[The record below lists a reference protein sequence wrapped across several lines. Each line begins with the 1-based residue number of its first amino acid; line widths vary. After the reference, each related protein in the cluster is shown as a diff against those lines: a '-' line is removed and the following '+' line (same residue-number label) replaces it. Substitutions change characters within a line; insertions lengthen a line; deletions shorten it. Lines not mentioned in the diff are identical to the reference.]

1 MKPLEDYSDI
11 RGFCYSGGYRVPEEQ
26 LKRELGYAGS
36 LRLNSTRIWLSER
49 EYRKAPGD
57 FLKKLCTFVETAW
70 EAGISTMPILFNG
83 NGLDPGDLEQGYEE
97 YADRYVKDVVQALRG
112 EPGLII
118 WDVMNE
124 PSCNDYILE
133 AEGEERK
140 ARWEKVNEFLRRS
153 CDKVRRLDNVNAVT
167 IGHTYMS
174 DVEDTIGEVDV
185 FSFHDYLPVRRQI
198 EESYL
203 AAEELSVR
211 TGKPFLNSELCCL
224 CRANPYDLALDIC
237 REHHTGWYLF
247 ELMITGYW
255 SDVHGIFYPDGTVRD
270 PSIPAAVLGFRRKRD
285 EGMVFPNANKEGY
298 AQRGVAMVQE
308 ALSEKT
314 KVFRAGRKSLD
325 EVLEAAEFCA
335 NLLEACELVPMY
347 DPPTARIA
355 RIRKAGDEREA
366 RKMAYELALL
376 LQEKCQFL

>member
-1 MKPLEDYSDI
+1 MGKKRGNQMKPLEDYSDI
-11 RGFCYSGGYRVPEEQ
+11 RGFCYSGGYRVLEEQ

-36 LRLNSTRIWLSER
+36 LRLNSARIWLSER

-112 EPGLII
+112 EPGLIM

-255 SDVHGIFYPDGTVRD
+255 SDVHGIFL
-270 PSIPAAVLGFRRKRD
+270 SRRNGPGPFHSCGRP
-285 EGMVFPNANKEGY
+285 G
-298 AQRGVAMVQE
+298 
-308 ALSEKT
+308 LSQK
-314 KVFRAGRKSLD
+314 KG
-325 EVLEAAEFCA
+325 
-335 NLLEACELVPMY
+335 
-347 DPPTARIA
+347 
-355 RIRKAGDEREA
+355 
-366 RKMAYELALL
+366 
-376 LQEKCQFL
+376 